1 MKIDPSAPSRAP
13 SVRRSRVDRG
23 QAASKSFETH
33 LNSGGEE
40 SASVAGAP
48 PVAVNPLLSVQ
59 EVDDATT
66 DTARARAQG
75 DAILD
80 RLDELRH
87 GLLMGFVPKE
97 RLMELS
103 RLVREGRVKVQDDRL
118 TEILDHIELRAEV
131 ELAKLAVKI

>member
-13 SVRRSRVDRG
+13 SVRRSRVERG
-23 QAASKSFETH
+23 QAASKSFKTH
-33 LNSGGEE
+33 LDSGAEE
-40 SASVAGAP
+40 AASVSDAP
-48 PVAVNPLLSVQ
+48 SVAVNPLLSVQ
-59 EVDDATT
+59 EVGDATT

-75 DAILD
+75 AAILD

-103 RLVREGRVKVQDDRL
+103 RLVREGRVEVQDERL

>member
-13 SVRRSRVDRG
+13 SVRRSRVERG
-23 QAASKSFETH
+23 QAASKTFKTH
-33 LNSGGEE
+33 LDSGAEE
-40 SASVAGAP
+40 AASVSDAP
-48 PVAVNPLLSVQ
+48 SVAVNPLLSVQ
-59 EVDDATT
+59 EVGDATT

-75 DAILD
+75 AAILD

-103 RLVREGRVKVQDDRL
+103 RLVREGRVEVQDERL

-131 ELAKLAVKI
+131 ELAKLAIKI

>member
-13 SVRRSRVDRG
+13 SVRRSRVERG
-23 QAASKSFETH
+23 QAASKTFKTH
-33 LNSGGEE
+33 LDSGAEE
-40 SASVAGAP
+40 AASVSDAP
-48 PVAVNPLLSVQ
+48 SVAVNQLLSVQ
-59 EVDDATT
+59 EVGDATT

-75 DAILD
+75 AAILD

-103 RLVREGRVKVQDDRL
+103 RLVREGRVEVQDERL

>member
-13 SVRRSRVDRG
+13 SVRRSRVERG
-23 QAASKSFETH
+23 QAASKSFKTH
-33 LNSGGEE
+33 LDSGAEE
-40 SASVAGAP
+40 AASVSDAP
-48 PVAVNPLLSVQ
+48 SVAVNPLLSVQ
-59 EVDDATT
+59 EVGDATT

-75 DAILD
+75 AAILD

-103 RLVREGRVKVQDDRL
+103 RLVREGRVEVQDERL

-131 ELAKLAVKI
+131 ELAKLAIKI